1 MTNNKFVN
9 IPDTELKMFRLG
21 YGAVD
26 AGGSTQDADLFS
38 CIDCYASHGG
48 NVLDTARVYTAGKSE
63 EALGRYFAK
72 SHKRNDFVLVSK
84 GGHPPLT
91 DLHQSRLFPNEVAAD
106 LEASLK
112 ALQTDCIDL
121 YFLHRDDENQ
131 PIGNLIEMLETF
143 VKAGKIRYYGCSN
156 YSAKRMAEADEY
168 AKSHGYRGFV
178 ANEMF
183 YNVASDRMNP
193 FPDDTLGV
201 MDADMLKYHA
211 ANPRNLSMPYFSVCS
226 GFFHKLQKNPDD
238 PQLKSSPYYTEG
250 NLKMFKRLQEIAASK
265 NISLAQT
272 MLGFYTL
279 TDFVSVPL
287 YGTHKVANLEDAIG
301 YLDHT
306 FEASD
311 FVID

>member
-1 MTNNKFVN
+1 MTNEKFIS
-9 IPDTELKMFRLG
+9 IPNTELKMFRLG

-26 AGGSTQDADLFS
+26 AGGSTQDAALFS

-63 EALGRYFAK
+63 EAIGRYFAQ
-72 SHKRNDFVLVSK
+72 SHKRDDFVLITK

-91 DLHQSRLFPNEVAAD
+91 DLHHSRLSLAEVGAD
-106 LEASLK
+106 LEESLK
-112 ALQTDCIDL
+112 ALQTDHIDL
-121 YFLHRDDENQ
+121 YFLHRDDESQ
-131 PIGNLIEMLETF
+131 PIGNLIELLETF

-168 AKSHGYRGFV
+168 AKAHGYRGFV

-193 FPDDTLGV
+193 FPDDTLGI
-201 MDADMLKYHA
+201 MDEAMLQYHN
-211 ANPRNLSMPYFSVCS
+211 ANPGNLSMPYFSVCS
-226 GFFHKLQKNPDD
+226 GFFHKLQKNAED
-238 PQLKSSPYYTEG
+238 PSLKDSPYYTEG
-250 NLKMFKRLQEIAASK
+250 NLKVFKRLQEIMAQK
-265 NISLAQT
+265 NVSLSQA
-272 MLGFYTL
+272 MLGFYTIQG
-279 TDFVSVPL
+279 FNSVPL
-287 YGTHKVANLEDAIG
+287 YGTSKIANLEDALG

-306 FEASD
+306 FEPSD